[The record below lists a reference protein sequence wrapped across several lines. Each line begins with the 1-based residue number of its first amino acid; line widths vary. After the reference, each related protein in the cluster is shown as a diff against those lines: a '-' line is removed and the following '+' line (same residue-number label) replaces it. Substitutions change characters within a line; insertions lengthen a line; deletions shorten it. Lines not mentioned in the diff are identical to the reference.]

1 MTAFFKDPARKGGRG
16 PLLPN
21 WASIFSQEVPHE
33 QKTRVP
39 LWEGALLDS
48 RGPSHRVFPTVSH
61 RFPPFPPVSTLS
73 CVDVR
78 VFILEEE
85 KNFILRNACTGP
97 NWFSFAGSG
106 ISRPKEN
113 TAIPASRFPEVQ
125 SSRMEKAQTV
135 FVRAVV

>member
-1 MTAFFKDPARKGGRG
+1 M
-16 PLLPN
+16 LPN
-21 WASIFSQEVPHE
+21 WASIFSQGVPHE

-48 RGPSHRVFPTVSH
+48 RGAQPPRFSH
-61 RFPPFPPVSTLS
+61 RFPPFPTRFHPLLCGCAGVYI
-73 CVDVR
+73 R
-78 VFILEEE
+78 EE